1 MLKHRN
7 AAGAS
12 TPMPW
17 ALGAQGDG
25 PEAPAVGAPPA
36 ADAPPHG
43 ARFRALIGRA
53 PTPADRSGGG
63 TLPARAVRYC
73 EAVTAAAAF
82 GWHLFPPSTVELLWD
97 GREVRWRLSEWGFA
111 ESEWLPLRS
120 AAQYPGFAARFDA
133 ACPPEL
139 RGLAPPFLAALPEPG
154 VVQVWTGALARTS
167 PGWSLLLRAPAN
179 LPGRGGYEHFEGVV
193 DTDTWQGPLFVN
205 LRLLRT
211 GEPIVLDADWPLI
224 QAQPIPRAALG
235 ARRVEDAGAPP
246 RPAGPETLDPDDWA
260 GLGTALLGAA
270 AVGSSRRPLGAAAAA
285 TRRLRR
291 QPGACPVTGAAGAGV
306 R

>member
-1 MLKHRN
+1 MLEQCN
-7 AAGAS
+7 AARAS
-12 TPMPW
+12 ISKRWP
-17 ALGAQGDG
+17 LGVQGDG
-25 PEAPAVGAPPA
+25 PDGSARAPQADDAPA
-36 ADAPPHG
+36 HG
-43 ARFRALIGRA
+43 TRFCALIGRA
-53 PTPADRSGGG
+53 PTPADRSGAG

-82 GWHLFPPSTVELLWD
+82 GWHLFPPSTVELFWD

-111 ESEWLPLRS
+111 EGEWLPLRG
-120 AAQYPGFAARFDA
+120 AAQYPGFASRFDA

-139 RGLAPPFLAALPEPG
+139 RGLAPPFLAVLPEPG
-154 VVQVWTGALARTS
+154 IVQVWTGALARTS

-193 DTDTWQGPLFVN
+193 DTDAWQGPLFVN

-211 GEPIVLDADWPLI
+211 DEPIVLDADWPLI

-235 ARRVEDAGAPP
+235 ARRREDADTPP

-260 GLGTALLGAA
+260 GLGAALLGAA
-270 AVGSSRRPLGAAAAA
+270 AGANRRPLGAAAAA

-291 QPGACPVTGAAGAGV
+291 RPSACPVTGAAVAGF